1 MTDIR
6 TPFEGA
12 PPPRV
17 IAPQAVG
24 RTSSEKILADIKRTR
39 LRSIKRAFVAL
50 LLIASAGLVGMQ
62 WMSAFAAGTITAG
75 AVAAT
80 VIFMA
85 FMPIASVLLQW
96 HVLAVS
102 QILAAFFIVA
112 PFWGKISLAWLALL
126 WLLGATMMILGGIS
140 AQMRSGSAVSF
151 NFNVLAGCVG
161 VLALGFSLTL
171 AGLYYG
177 ATPPNDKLFISE
189 ESMTKML
196 TAGQGITARI
206 LPGFNPNMSIDE
218 YARVLVAG
226 QEERIDAALAQ
237 DPRYLALPEPQQRQ
251 IRAAALEEIRRETL
265 RHLSEALNRPLNPE
279 QTMVSV
285 VHEYVSSW
293 VAGLLP
299 EARRA
304 LFTTWLAIL
313 FFVVWSI
320 GMLLKPIIM
329 VVSWIFMQIFLGVR
343 LIEIGRES
351 TERKYLTFT

>member
-12 PPPRV
+12 PPPRA

-24 RTSSEKILADIKRTR
+24 RTSSEKILADIKRAR
-39 LRSIKRAFVAL
+39 LRSIKRVLVAL
-50 LLIASAGLVGMQ
+50 LLIACGGLVGMQ
-62 WMSAFAAGTITAG
+62 WMSAFALGSITAG

-96 HVLAVS
+96 HILAVS

-112 PFWGKISLAWLALL
+112 PFWGKISPAWLALL
-126 WLLGATMMILGGIS
+126 WLLGAAIMILGGIS
-140 AQMRSGSAVSF
+140 AQMRSRSAISY
-151 NFNVLAGCVG
+151 NFSVLAGCVG
-161 VLALGFSLTL
+161 VLALGFSLML

-177 ATPPNDKLFISE
+177 AVSPGDKFFIAE
-189 ESMTKML
+189 TTVIQAL
-196 TAGQGITARI
+196 TFGQGVIARA
-206 LPGFNPNMSIDE
+206 LPGFSPDMTIDE
-218 YARVLVAG
+218 YISAMAAE
-226 QEERIDAALAQ
+226 QEKRIIAELEQ
-237 DPRYLALPEPQQRQ
+237 DPRYLILPEAQQLR
-251 IRAAALEEIRRETL
+251 IRA
-265 RHLSEALNRPLNPE
+265 EALGQFRRSALDSFAQMLGRPINPE
-279 QTMVSV
+279 QTLTALAY
-285 VHEYVSSW
+285 EYINSLI
-293 VAGLLP
+293 AGLSP
-299 EARRA
+299 EMRRA

-329 VVSWIFMQIFLGVR
+329 VVSWIFVQIFLGVR